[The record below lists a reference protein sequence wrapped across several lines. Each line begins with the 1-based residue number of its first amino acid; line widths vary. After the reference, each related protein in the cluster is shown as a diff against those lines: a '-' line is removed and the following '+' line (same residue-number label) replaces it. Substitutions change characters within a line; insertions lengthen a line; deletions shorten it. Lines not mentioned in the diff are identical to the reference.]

1 LHEIIERFMEK
12 ILDRVNQN
20 VPDAPK
26 KFQETKNEHERT
38 QKQINELRDD
48 LNKHQVKQR
57 TL

>member
-1 LHEIIERFMEK
+1 MEK